1 MSEYQGWSRR
11 RVTTVLLAGVPLMA
25 AYCLI
30 VQWPLWTTG
39 HPGLVTGDLL
49 VTVFFFATAV
59 FVYAEPGHRLTG
71 AVLCTAALVW
81 PLNWVNDWKAGPLPL
96 IAALVGPLYGLLA
109 VWALLRYPA
118 PWARRWQDVTAFAV
132 IVAAQL
138 IACLQVVTS
147 RPHWHGLPV
156 GTPWLTWWPDR
167 TAYQVSQWV
176 YDYGIIVIAAVAVL
190 ALATRLAR
198 LTGPDR
204 RIMRPVMA
212 AIIASG
218 LATAADGVALAAHS
232 PATDALSAV
241 EAIVLVSVPV
251 TFMIAAARRW
261 LAREWIPRL
270 IRELA
275 FCSSPASVQDALRDG
290 LADPRLRLL
299 YRAGDGYVDVDGAPA
314 PGPPRDDPGIT
325 VITGPAAVS
334 QVMLITTS
342 LILARYRDTA
352 HAAARAAVLAIEN
365 TSLQVSISASIRQ
378 VADSAERLAAAV
390 NAERRT
396 VRGAVAQICAT
407 ELAALAE
414 ALGALPADGGS
425 TDFPGELATAGDL
438 LSRAHTDLTRLGA
451 GLAPDGLTRLG
462 LAELLQDAAVRLRQE
477 ISVSVRDEPLEA
489 ELRAAAY
496 FVLSELMTNAA
507 KHAPGAPVSVSAAL
521 DGPELV
527 LKVSDGGPGGADPAG
542 SGLRGIAERVA
553 ELSGSLT
560 IRSAPGAGTTVEAR
574 LPSRAS
580 GRTLDIGRATTDSL

>member
-1 MSEYQGWSRR
+1 MTHYLGWSRP
-11 RVTTVLLAGVPLMA
+11 RVVTALLAGAPLMA
-25 AYCLI
+25 VYCL
-30 VQWPLWTTG
+30 VAQWPLLTSG
-39 HPGLVTGDLL
+39 HLGLGVGDLL

-71 AVLCTAALVW
+71 ATLAAAALVW
-81 PLNWVNDWKAGPLPL
+81 PLNWVNEWKAGPLPL

-118 PWARRWQDVTAFAV
+118 PWARRGHDVTAFAV
-132 IVAAQL
+132 VVAAQL

-147 RPHWHGLPV
+147 RPQWHGLPA
-156 GTPWLTWWPDR
+156 GTPWLAWWPDR

-190 ALATRLAR
+190 ALATRLGR
-198 LTGPDR
+198 LSGPDR

-218 LATAADGVALAAHS
+218 LATAAVGVALAAHS
-232 PATDALSAV
+232 PAMDALSAL
-241 EAIVLVSVPV
+241 EAVVLVSVPV

-275 FCSSPASVQDALRDG
+275 SCSSPASVQDALRVG
-290 LADPRLRLL
+290 LDDPELRLL
-299 YRAGDGYVDVDGAPA
+299 YRVGDGYVDVDGAPA
-314 PGPPRDDPGIT
+314 PGPPGDGAA
-325 VITGPAAVS
+325 VITGPAAAS
-334 QVMLITTS
+334 QVVLLTTS

-352 HAAARAAVLAIEN
+352 HAAARAAVLAMEN

-396 VRGAVAQICAT
+396 VRGAVAQICAA

-425 TDFPGELATAGDL
+425 TDFPGELAAAGDL
-438 LSRAHTDLTRLGA
+438 LSRAQTDLIRLGA

-462 LAELLQDAAVRLRQE
+462 LAELLEDAALRLRQE
-477 ISVSVRDEPLEA
+477 ISVSVPDEPLEA
-489 ELRAAAY
+489 GLRAAAY
-496 FVLSELMTNAA
+496 FVLSELMTNAV
-507 KHAPGAPVSVSAAL
+507 KHAPGAPVSVSATL

-527 LKVSDGGPGGADPAG
+527 LAVSDRGPGGADPAG

-560 IRSAPGAGTTVEAR
+560 ILSAPGAGTTVVAR
-574 LPSRAS
+574 LPARAS
-580 GRTLDIGRATTDSL
+580 GRTLDIRRASTDSL